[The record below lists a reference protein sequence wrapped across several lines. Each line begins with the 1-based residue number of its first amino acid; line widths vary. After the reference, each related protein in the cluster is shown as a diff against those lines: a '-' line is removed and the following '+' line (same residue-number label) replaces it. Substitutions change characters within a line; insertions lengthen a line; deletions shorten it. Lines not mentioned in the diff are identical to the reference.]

1 MDLTLPLR
9 VQDNMFL
16 RSRSENEAIS
26 NHLLLLINTPVG
38 ECITDP
44 EFGFILN
51 NLRFEIFDEQYGTV
65 YNSSKEEDVDDYL
78 YKEKLSGSS
87 KSINTF
93 AMELKNVI
101 TKYEKRLQEV
111 KVNMTYS
118 RLERC
123 IYINVKGKKLSNDE
137 EYSFSTV
144 LHTNNN

>member
-1 MDLTLPLR
+1 MDLSLPLR
-9 VQDNMFL
+9 VQDNQFQ
-16 RSRSENEAIS
+16 RSISENEAIS

-123 IYINVKGKKLSNDE
+123 IYINVKGKKVSNDE